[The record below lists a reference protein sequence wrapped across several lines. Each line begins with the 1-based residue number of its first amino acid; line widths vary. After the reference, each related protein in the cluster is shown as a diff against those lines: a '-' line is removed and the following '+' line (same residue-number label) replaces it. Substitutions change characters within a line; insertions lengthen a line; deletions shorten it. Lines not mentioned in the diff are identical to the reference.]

1 MGRKEES
8 AYSYLQS
15 ALRTFEENTM
25 STFHEKILDE
35 FHNNAKRV
43 FKKTSENTLD
53 RICSFILE
61 SKKIY
66 VLGIGHSG
74 MFGRIL
80 AMKLNHVGLCAYS
93 VFDEI
98 NPPFNKNDLF
108 IAISQSGET
117 DTLISLA
124 RKAKKLGG
132 KVMVITTNT
141 GSTLAGL
148 SDIIFEIK
156 DVAEDMVFTTLT
168 ALGGKEHQNL
178 LGCLFGF
185 NIYVLFYAVVLKIA
199 EKRGE
204 TADSIDNRH
213 ANLQ

>member
-1 MGRKEES
+1 
-8 AYSYLQS
+8 
-15 ALRTFEENTM
+15 M
-25 STFHEKILDE
+25 STLHEKILDE
-35 FHNNAKRV
+35 LHNNAKRA
-43 FKKTSENTLD
+43 FKKTSKNTLD

-98 NPPFNKNDLF
+98 NPPFNTHDLF

-117 DTLISLA
+117 GTLIALA
-124 RKAKKLGG
+124 RKAKNLGG
-132 KVMVITTNT
+132 KVMGITTNT

-148 SDIIFEIK
+148 SDILFQIE
-156 DVAEDMVFTTLT
+156 DAAEDMVFTELS